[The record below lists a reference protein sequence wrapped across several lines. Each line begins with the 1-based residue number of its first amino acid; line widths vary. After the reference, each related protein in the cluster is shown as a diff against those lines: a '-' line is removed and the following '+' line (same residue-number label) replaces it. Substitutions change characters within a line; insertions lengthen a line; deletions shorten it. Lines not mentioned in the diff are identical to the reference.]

1 MRRPNRKLHPVIEVK
16 GSWRPFDS
24 FQFALEFSSLNLV
37 PFLTAWCQARAK
49 NMAKLEALIAD
60 RPAVTETLQI
70 PASFGEKSQSKT
82 KSINIIYIYIL
93 WCRFNYVPRSFTLRV
108 PDSMKKEGVFQST
121 IGVLFLGCT
130 GKLTRYHI
138 SSLDR
143 IWWSCMQGGEW
154 ILLRLQRWTR
164 NCPAVEIGG
173 HIYIICFHHLNTAT
187 VDPALPA
194 QCEEWSDDY
203 MEPFPALEWRAWDP
217 SCQGFVEDAC
227 ICGTR

>member
-82 KSINIIYIYIL
+82 KSINIIYIYI
-93 WCRFNYVPRSFTLRV
+93 YYDV
-108 PDSMKKEGVFQST
+108 DSTMFQ
-121 IGVLFLGCT
+121 G
-130 GKLTRYHI
+130 
-138 SSLDR
+138 
-143 IWWSCMQGGEW
+143 
-154 ILLRLQRWTR
+154 
-164 NCPAVEIGG
+164 
-173 HIYIICFHHLNTAT
+173 
-187 VDPALPA
+187 
-194 QCEEWSDDY
+194 
-203 MEPFPALEWRAWDP
+203 P
-217 SCQGFVEDAC
+217 SH
-227 ICGTR
+227 